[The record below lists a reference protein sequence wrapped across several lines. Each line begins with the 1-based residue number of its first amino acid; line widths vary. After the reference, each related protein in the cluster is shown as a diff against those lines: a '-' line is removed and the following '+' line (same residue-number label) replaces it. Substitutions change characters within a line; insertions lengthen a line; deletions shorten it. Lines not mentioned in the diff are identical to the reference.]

1 MNELQIFNFN
11 SSQVRTMLIN
21 EKIWFVGKDVSEIL
35 GYSDLDKAVRHHVD
49 IEDKETLMYKA
60 SAKIAPSL
68 WSGNDY
74 SNKTLINE
82 SGMYSLV
89 FGSTLP
95 NAKQFK
101 RWVTSDVLPSIR
113 KTGFYQL
120 PTEPEDIMI
129 ETLKTQKEI
138 KANLKLVQ
146 NDIFDLKQ
154 EINLSRSQKHRLA
167 GLVRKNVFNS
177 LGGKRMQAYKD
188 KNLKARLYSQH
199 WREIKNYFD
208 VEAYEEIPKVKYN
221 EAIQFAEMWEPSTEL
236 KMLIVDKNSQIPL
249 EI

>member
-1 MNELQIFNFN
+1 MNELQIFNFR
-11 SSQVRTMLIN
+11 SSQVRTLLVDD
-21 EKIWFVGKDVSEIL
+21 EPYFVANDVARTL
-35 GYSDLDKAVRHHVD
+35 GYVNPSKATNDHCKKATLTWGNDSLGRRQEFKVIPESDLYR
-49 IEDKETLMYKA
+49 
-60 SAKIAPSL
+60 
-68 WSGNDY
+68 
-74 SNKTLINE
+74 
-82 SGMYSLV
+82 LV
-89 FGSTLP
+89 FRSKLP
-95 NAKQFK
+95 ESEKFED
-101 RWVTSDVLPSIR
+101 WVTEEVLPSIR
-113 KTGFYQL
+113 KTGSYQL

>member
-1 MNELQIFNFN
+1 MNELQIFNFR
-11 SSQVRTMLIN
+11 SSQVRTLLVDD
-21 EKIWFVGKDVSEIL
+21 EPYFVANDVARTL
-35 GYSDLDKAVRHHVD
+35 GYVNPSKATNDHCKKATLTWGNDSLGRRQEFKVIPESDLYR
-49 IEDKETLMYKA
+49 
-60 SAKIAPSL
+60 
-68 WSGNDY
+68 
-74 SNKTLINE
+74 
-82 SGMYSLV
+82 LV
-89 FGSTLP
+89 FRSKLP
-95 NAKQFK
+95 ESEKFED
-101 RWVTSDVLPSIR
+101 WVTEEVLPSIR
-113 KTGFYQL
+113 KTGSYQL

-167 GLVRKNVFNS
+167 GLVRKNVFNA